1 MSATTEKPDA
11 PPLAHHF
18 ANLEQQ
24 HYAALLGMWVF
35 LITEVLLFGGVFL
48 GYAMYRGPAFE
59 GWVLASEDLGQDAL
73 GYHKMP
79 LLGGINT
86 IILLGSSFTMA
97 LAVRSAQVGHRKA
110 IIRNLTLTLVLGAI
124 FLGVKAWEYH
134 HHWVTN
140 TIPGLRFTAAPWMGE
155 HVKQVELFFVFYFVL
170 TGLHAIHMVIGMSV
184 LGVMLVKAYRNR
196 FSAAYY
202 TPVELAGLYWHFV
215 DVVWI
220 FLFPL
225 LYLIR
230 H

>member
-1 MSATTEKPDA
+1 MSATAEPKA

-18 ANLEQQ
+18 ATLEQQ
-24 HYAALLGMWVF
+24 RYAAILGMWIF

-48 GYAMYRGPAFE
+48 GYTIYRAQAHE
-59 GWVLASEDLGQDAL
+59 GFVLASEDLGQTAF
-73 GYHKMP
+73 GREHVP
-79 LLGGINT
+79 LWGGLNT

-97 LAVRSAQVGHRKA
+97 LAVRAGQLGSRSGMV
-110 IIRNLTLTLVLGAI
+110 RNLILTLVLGSI
-124 FLGVKAWEYH
+124 FLGVKVIEYH
-134 HHWVTN
+134 HHWVTS
-140 TIPGLRFTAAPWMGE
+140 TIPGIKFVDEPWMGP
-155 HVKQVELFFVFYFVL
+155 KPRQVELFFVFYFVL

-184 LGVMLVKAYRNR
+184 LGVILAKASRGR

-230 H
+230 